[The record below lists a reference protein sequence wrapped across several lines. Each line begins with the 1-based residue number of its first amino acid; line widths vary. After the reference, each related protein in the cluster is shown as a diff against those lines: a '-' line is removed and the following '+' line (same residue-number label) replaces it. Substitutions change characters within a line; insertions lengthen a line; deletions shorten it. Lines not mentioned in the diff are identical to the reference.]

1 MLICTENKDILLES
15 NKIFDYSKAR
25 TNTLVQTRDKGV
37 CILLGNSKQKIKIG
51 SFCEFE
57 PVKEVVNMTRQDET
71 FTGTPSAGARARLLQ
86 QVGRRQFAAQRVLKT
101 KK

>member
-1 MLICTENKDILLES
+1 MEVLTKQSRNKEKKFAAVIS
-15 NKIFDYSKAR
+15 NKRS
-25 TNTLVQTRDKGV
+25 G
-37 CILLGNSKQKIKIG
+37 KIKIV